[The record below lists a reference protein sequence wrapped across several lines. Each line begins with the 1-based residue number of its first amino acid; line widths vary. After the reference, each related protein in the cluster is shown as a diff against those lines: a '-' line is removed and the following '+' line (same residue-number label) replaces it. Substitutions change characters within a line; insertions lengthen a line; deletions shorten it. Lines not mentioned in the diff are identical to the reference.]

1 MKTTGSY
8 LLRVCACLTLFFCFG
23 VSTLM
28 AINAEGLSKK
38 DVKSLLAR
46 AKTAEDQHRLAAY
59 YRDKAQELTVKS
71 QEFAKQADFLAT
83 QPATIE
89 SKQGISC
96 QCTSHYRYFSK
107 RYAQEASEDETLA
120 VQHDRLAQELSQERR

>member
-1 MKTTGSY
+1 MKNLRSKFAHVGVFLA
-8 LLRVCACLTLFFCFG
+8 LLCCL
-23 VSTLM
+23 
-28 AINAEGLSKK
+28 GLSTASATENSNVLTKHEL
-38 DVKSLLAR
+38 KSLLAT
-46 AKTAEDQHRLAAY
+46 AKTPEDHQRLAAY
-59 YRDKAQELTVKS
+59 YRGETERLTAKA

-107 RYAQEASEDETLA
+107 IFAQQAKESETLA
-120 VQHDRLAQELSQERR
+120 AKHEQLAQGLAK